1 MFRYLSIRSYC
12 SGIYTQSSFTSSV
25 QLKYSGFLLESTPH
39 VLHRMNQTHRFDAT
53 ENINQSPSGIV
64 VNKKRKARVDEFNK
78 EIDLY
83 NSFTTILENDRVL
96 FLQILIE

>member
-12 SGIYTQSSFTSSV
+12 SGIYTQSSFKSSV
-25 QLKYSGFLLESTPH
+25 QLKYSGFLLESTSH
-39 VLHRMNQTHRFDAT
+39 VLHRMNQTHPFDAK
-53 ENINQSPSGIV
+53 ENINLSPSGIV

-83 NSFTTILENDRVL
+83 NSVTTIFVNDRVL
-96 FLQILIE
+96 LLQILIE

>member
-12 SGIYTQSSFTSSV
+12 SGFYTQSSFTSSV
-25 QLKYSGFLLESTPH
+25 QLKYSGFLLESTSH
-39 VLHRMNQTHRFDAT
+39 VLHRMNQTHRFETT
-53 ENINQSPSGIV
+53 ENIYLSSSGIV
-64 VNKKRKARVDEFNK
+64 VHKKRKPLVVEFNK

-83 NSFTTILENDRVL
+83 NSVTTILENDRVL